1 MFKVPAAEKL
11 STGVRSFA
19 AAMAVLAAIACPTTC
34 ARADEGGVAAWLPGS
49 FGSLAATP
57 LQPGWSLGL
66 IYLHVDNRGG
76 GDVAAS
82 RTLNFRG
89 RPVNLTVALD
99 ANLRAGLD
107 VGVVAP
113 SYVFATPV
121 FGGQF
126 AINVLLFYGNV
137 RGQVDANITGALGPI
152 GFATERSIFDE
163 RTVWGD
169 VFFQP
174 TWRINHGVDN
184 YLVYGFTNLPIGA
197 YNPDRLA
204 NLGLGHWFI
213 DAGGGYTYLN
223 PQTGW
228 EFSVVAGLTYNFMNL
243 ATQYQNGIDAHLD
256 WGISHFISKQVH
268 IGLVG
273 YAFQQLT
280 GDTGDGATLGEFKSR
295 VFGIGPQIGFLFPVG
310 NMQGYLNLKGY
321 KEFGAEHRAE
331 GWNAWV
337 TLAISPAAE
346 PPPSVKPRI
355 PLK

>member
-1 MFKVPAAEKL
+1 MVEGIGEGVMRMVPVADRF
-11 STGVRSFA
+11 SIRVRSIAVA
-19 AAMAVLAAIACPTTC
+19 AAALTAIACHTNDTH
-34 ARADEGGVAAWLPGS
+34 ADEGGVSAWLPGS

-57 LQPGWSLGL
+57 LEPGWSLGL
-66 IYLHVDNRGG
+66 IYLHADNRGG

-107 VGVVAP
+107 VGFFAP

-126 AINVLLFYGNV
+126 AINVLAVYGNV
-137 RGQVDANITGALGPI
+137 QANVDANVTGALGPI
-152 GFATERSIFDE
+152 GFATQRNIFDE

-174 TWRINHGVDN
+174 TWRINRGVDN
-184 YLVYGFTNLPIGA
+184 FMVYGFTNLPIGA

-213 DAGGGYTYLN
+213 DAGGGYTYFN

-243 ATQYQNGIDAHLD
+243 ATQYRNGIDTHLD
-256 WGISHFISKQVH
+256 WGLSHFITKQVH
-268 IGLVG
+268 VGLA
-273 YAFQQLT
+273 YQ
-280 GDTGDGATLGEFKSR
+280 R
-295 VFGIGPQIGFLFPVG
+295 
-310 NMQGYLNLKGY
+310 
-321 KEFGAEHRAE
+321 R
-331 GWNAWV
+331 
-337 TLAISPAAE
+337 
-346 PPPSVKPRI
+346 PPGSAGVAVEV
-355 PLK
+355 

>member
-1 MFKVPAAEKL
+1 MWMVLAAEKL
-11 STGVRSFA
+11 STRVRTFA
-19 AAMAVLAAIACPTTC
+19 VAVTVLAAFACHVHD
-34 ARADEGGVAAWLPGS
+34 ARADEGGVGSWLPGS

-66 IYLHVDNRGG
+66 IYLHGDTSGG

-82 RTLNFRG
+82 RTLRFPNRT
-89 RPVNLTVALD
+89 VNLTVNLD
-99 ANLRAGLD
+99 ASLRAGLD
-107 VGVVAP
+107 VGIFAP

-126 AINVLLFYGNV
+126 AISVLALYGNV
-137 RGQVDANITGALGPI
+137 QGRVDANVTGALGPI

-174 TWRINHGVDN
+174 TWRINRGVDN
-184 YLVYGFTNLPIGA
+184 FMVYGLTSLPIGA
-197 YNPDRLA
+197 YDQTRLA

-213 DAGGGYTYLN
+213 DGGGGYTYFN

-228 EFSVVAGLTYNFMNL
+228 EFSAVAGLTYNFINL
-243 ATQYQNGIDAHLD
+243 ATQYRNGIDSHLD
-256 WGISHFISKQVH
+256 WGLSHFIFKQVH
-268 IGLVG
+268 VGLVG
-273 YAFQQLT
+273 YAYQQLT
-280 GDTGDGATLGEFKSR
+280 ADSGDGATLGEFKSR
-295 VFGIGPQIGFLFPVG
+295 VFGIGPQVGFLFPVG
-310 NMQGYLNLKGY
+310 DMQGYLNLKGY

-331 GWNAWV
+331 GSNAWV
-337 TLAISPAAE
+337 TFAISPAAE
-346 PPPSVKPRI
+346 PPPAVKPRI